1 MSNERADWALLALTP
16 GIGPVGVLRLI
27 EAFGSAAAAASANLA
42 QLQRCLGDEPARAL
56 AGRAAAA
63 DVEAA
68 LAWAEAPGCF
78 LLTLADHDYPTPL
91 AEAGHAPPLL
101 FGRGR
106 RELLTRPMLAMVGS
120 RHATPQ
126 GKQTAEEFA
135 RDLAGAGYTIVSGLA
150 SGIDGA
156 AHRGALG
163 AEASTIAVIGT
174 GIDRVYPASHRQ
186 LAHQLAEGGLIL
198 SEFPLG
204 MAPLAHH
211 FPRRNRIIAG
221 LSRGCLVVEANVNSG
236 SLITARLAG
245 EAGREVLAVPGSIHN
260 PQARGCHR
268 LLKDGAKL
276 VETVDDVLDE
286 VGRPGP
292 CAPVTATAPIEAD
305 EALVA
310 TTPDEPPLL
319 AQLGY
324 DAVDVDSLAARL
336 ELTAGEVYAMLLELE
351 LEGRV
356 ASLPGGRF
364 QRLS

>member
-1 MSNERADWALLALTP
+1 MSSERADWALLALTP

-27 EAFGSAAAAASANLA
+27 DTFGSAAAAASANLS
-42 QLQRCLGDEPARAL
+42 QLQRCLGDEAARAL
-56 AGRAAAA
+56 AGRVATAE
-63 DVEAA
+63 VEAA
-68 LAWAEAPGCF
+68 LAWADAPGCF
-78 LLTLADHDYPTPL
+78 LLTLADHDYPTAL

-106 RELLTRPMLAMVGS
+106 RELLARPMLAMVGS

-126 GKQTAEEFA
+126 GRQTAEEFA
-135 RDLAGAGYTIVSGLA
+135 HGLAQAGYTIVSGLA

-163 AEASTIAVIGT
+163 TAASTIAVIGT

-204 MAPLAHH
+204 TAPLAHN

-236 SLITARLAG
+236 SLITARLAA
-245 EAGREVLAVPGSIHN
+245 EVGREVLAIPGSIHN

-268 LLKDGAKL
+268 LIKDGAKL

-286 VGRPGP
+286 IGRPAP
-292 CAPVTATAPIEAD
+292 DAPVEASASSPAAESTATA
-305 EALVA
+305 VA
-310 TTPDEPPLL
+310 ETPLL
-319 AQLGY
+319 VQLGY
-324 DAVDVDSLAARL
+324 DPVDVDSLAARL